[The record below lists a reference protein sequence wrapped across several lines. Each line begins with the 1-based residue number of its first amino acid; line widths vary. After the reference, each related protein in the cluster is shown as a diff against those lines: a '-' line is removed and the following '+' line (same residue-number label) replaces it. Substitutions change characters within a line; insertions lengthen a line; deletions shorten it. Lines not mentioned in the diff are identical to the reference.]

1 MTHKY
6 EQFYNQVKEHNG
18 GLIKFINILDKL
30 DYDYELRNKYPS
42 ATCYI
47 ETKYG
52 HFRIYDRKKEKL
64 VRMDIPINHPLA
76 SNYEIFNGFVY
87 NNHNHLLKQGNY
99 VFVYFKEDDFET
111 VIKEIYKDI

>member
-18 GLIKFINILDKL
+18 GLIKFINILDKF

-52 HFRIYDRKKEKL
+52 HFRIYNRKKEKL

-111 VIKEIYKDI
+111 VIKEIYKEI